1 MRFLI
6 VGAGAAG
13 INAATI
19 LRRKIQDLS
28 IDVFSDE
35 KYSFYSRPRLIEV
48 LAKES
53 TLERIY
59 FHPESWYEA
68 NIISLHIGT
77 RVMGIETDAHRV
89 RIESGALFNYDK
101 LLFATGALAR
111 SLPVEGS
118 QKRGVFTFRT
128 AADCFAIRDFAEG
141 KERAVLIGGGLLGL
155 ECARS
160 LRTLGLEVTVLEAAQ
175 RLLPRQLDAEG
186 AALLQRMI
194 EKTGIKVHI
203 GAQVERI
210 EGGDSVSSVSLRDG
224 GEIATDIVIFSA
236 GIVPNVKLARD
247 AGIQVKDGI
256 LVDNFMRTSAS
267 DIFAAGDCA
276 QWQGKVFGIIP
287 AALEQSSVA
296 AANMAA
302 AESAEYQGTVPAN
315 TLKVVGVDVTS
326 VGLTAPEKE
335 EDYKIIRRADEQK
348 GIYRKF
354 VLKGDLLVGFI
365 LVGTARSAVTLTSL
379 VRDKKSISA
388 VEEILDKDLR

>member
-1 MRFLI
+1 LRFLI